1 MLNIDHI
8 RRAPDEV
15 AAALAR
21 RGEEPDLAT
30 LLRLDQERRVAI
42 TERDDLRATH
52 NQLSREFGQL
62 MAASRS
68 GGGDP
73 TRLEELRAETQ
84 SLNDRVEEIG
94 TSLVDVEASIESMM
108 LELPNLPLDSTPDG
122 LDESANLVVRSWGEA
137 RQYDFT
143 PLAHWDLGEKLDL
156 IDMERGAKLSGARFY
171 VLKGPAARL
180 ERALISW
187 MLDVHTRD
195 HGYTEMALPAM
206 VREQVMLGSGNLPKF
221 GDNLYRDVEEDLW
234 LLPTAEVALTGLH
247 RDEILAPGAMPL
259 KYVAQTPCFRRE
271 KAAAGRDT
279 RGIKR
284 VHQFNKVEMYQL
296 VEPEHSEAALE
307 SLVEDA
313 SDLLRRLELPHRVLS
328 LCAGDMGFQSART
341 FDIEVWSPGC
351 EEWLE
356 VSSCSTCTDFQAR
369 RSNIRYRAEDGRA
382 ASVPAHAE
390 WLGAGAASGD
400 HRGVGDVPARGWCDR
415 DARGPAPVR
424 GLGHDRLSRA
434 PG

>member
-1 MLNIDHI
+1 MLNIEQI
-8 RRAPDEV
+8 RRSPDEV
-15 AAALAR
+15 ARALTR
-21 RGEEPDLAT
+21 RGEEVDIHELVGQDLV
-30 LLRLDQERRVAI
+30 RRAAVTA
-42 TERDDLRATH
+42 RDAARAYH

-62 MAASRS
+62 MAASRG

-73 TRLEELRAETQ
+73 ARLGELR
-84 SLNDRVEEIG
+84 EEIQ
-94 TSLVDVEASIESMM
+94 SVNEKIEESEKTIREMEPRIEKTM

-122 LDESANLVVRSWGEA
+122 LDESANTVAGSWGEA
-137 RQYDFT
+137 RSYSFT
-143 PLAHWDLGEKLDL
+143 PMAHWDLGEKLGI

-171 VLKGPAARL
+171 VLTGAAARL

-187 MLDVHTRD
+187 MLDVHTRE

-247 RDEILAPGAMPL
+247 RDEILDPGALPL

-296 VEPEHSEAALE
+296 VEPDEGEAALD

-313 SDLLRRLELPHRVLS
+313 SDLLRRLELPYRVLS
-328 LCAGDMGFQSART
+328 LCAGDMGFQSAKT
-341 FDIEVWSPGC
+341 YDIEVWSPGC

-369 RSNIRYRAEDGRA
+369 RSNLRYRPEAGARPQYPHTLNGSGLALPRVIIAVLETYQREDGSIETPA
-382 ASVPAHAE
+382 ALRPYIGSDTLV
-390 WLGAGAASGD
+390 
-400 HRGVGDVPARGWCDR
+400 
-415 DARGPAPVR
+415 
-424 GLGHDRLSRA
+424 
-434 PG
+434 

>member
-15 AAALAR
+15 AAAFAR
-21 RGEEPDLAT
+21 RGEEPDLDT
-30 LLRLDQERRVAI
+30 LLRLDQERRTAV
-42 TERDDLRATH
+42 TERDALRATY

-84 SLNDRVEEIG
+84 SLNDRVEELG
-94 TSLVDVEASIESMM
+94 TSLVDVEASIEAMM

-187 MLDVHTRD
+187 MLDVHTRE

-206 VREQVMLGSGNLPKF
+206 VREQVMQGSGNLPKF
-221 GDNLYRDVEEDLW
+221 GDNLYHDAEEDLW

-369 RSNIRYRAEDGRA
+369 RSNIRYRAEAGGRPQFPHTLNGSGLPLPRVIIAVLETYQHADGVIETPEALRPYMGSDTIA
-382 ASVPAHAE
+382 
-390 WLGAGAASGD
+390 
-400 HRGVGDVPARGWCDR
+400 
-415 DARGPAPVR
+415 
-424 GLGHDRLSRA
+424 
-434 PG
+434 

>member
-84 SLNDRVEEIG
+84 SLNDRVEELG
-94 TSLVDVEASIESMM
+94 TSLVDVEASIETMM

-122 LDESANLVVRSWGEA
+122 LDETANLVVRSWGEA

-187 MLDVHTRD
+187 MLDVHTRE

-328 LCAGDMGFQSART
+328 LCAGDMGFQSAKT

-369 RSNIRYRAEDGRA
+369 RSNIRYRAEAGGRPQFPHTLNGSGLALPRVIIAVLETYQRADGVIETPEALRPYMGSDTIA
-382 ASVPAHAE
+382 
-390 WLGAGAASGD
+390 
-400 HRGVGDVPARGWCDR
+400 
-415 DARGPAPVR
+415 
-424 GLGHDRLSRA
+424 
-434 PG
+434 

>member
-21 RGEEPDLAT
+21 RGEEPDLDT
-30 LLRLDQERRVAI
+30 LLRLDQERRTAV
-42 TERDDLRATH
+42 TERDALRATH

-84 SLNDRVEEIG
+84 SLNDRVEELG
-94 TSLVDVEASIESMM
+94 TSLVDVEASIEAMM
-108 LELPNLPLDSTPDG
+108 LDLPNLPLDSTPDG
-122 LDESANLVVRSWGEA
+122 LDESANLVVWSWGEA

-187 MLDVHTRD
+187 MLDVHTRE

-206 VREQVMLGSGNLPKF
+206 VREQVMQGSGNLPKF
-221 GDNLYRDVEEDLW
+221 GDNLYHDAEEDLW

-369 RSNIRYRAEDGRA
+369 RSNIRYRAEAGGRPQFPHTLNGSGLALPRVIIAVLETYQHADGVIETPEALRPYMGSDTIA
-382 ASVPAHAE
+382 
-390 WLGAGAASGD
+390 
-400 HRGVGDVPARGWCDR
+400 
-415 DARGPAPVR
+415 
-424 GLGHDRLSRA
+424 
-434 PG
+434 

>member
-84 SLNDRVEEIG
+84 SLNDRVEELG

-313 SDLLRRLELPHRVLS
+313 SDLLRKGWSCRIGCCRCARVTWGS
-328 LCAGDMGFQSART
+328 NRPGPSTSKYGRPAAR
-341 FDIEVWSPGC
+341 
-351 EEWLE
+351 
-356 VSSCSTCTDFQAR
+356 
-369 RSNIRYRAEDGRA
+369 N
-382 ASVPAHAE
+382 
-390 WLGAGAASGD
+390 
-400 HRGVGDVPARGWCDR
+400 
-415 DARGPAPVR
+415 
-424 GLGHDRLSRA
+424 GLR
-434 PG
+434 

>member
-21 RGEEPDLAT
+21 RGEEPNLDT
-30 LLRLDQERRVAI
+30 LLRLDQERRTGV
-42 TERDDLRATH
+42 TERDALRAIH

-62 MAASRS
+62 MVASRS

-84 SLNDRVEEIG
+84 SLNDRVEELG
-94 TSLVDVEASIESMM
+94 TSLVDVEASIEAMM

-137 RQYDFT
+137 RQYDYT

-187 MLDVHTRD
+187 MLDVHTRE

-206 VREQVMLGSGNLPKF
+206 VREQVMQGSGNLPKF
-221 GDNLYRDVEEDLW
+221 GENLYHDAEEDLW

-247 RDEILAPGAMPL
+247 RDEILAPSAMPL

-296 VEPEHSEAALE
+296 VEPEHGEAALE

-369 RSNIRYRAEDGRA
+369 RSNIRYRAEAGGRPQFPHTLNGSGLALPRVIIAVLETYQHADGVIETPEALRPYMGSDTIA
-382 ASVPAHAE
+382 
-390 WLGAGAASGD
+390 
-400 HRGVGDVPARGWCDR
+400 
-415 DARGPAPVR
+415 
-424 GLGHDRLSRA
+424 
-434 PG
+434 

>member
-73 TRLEELRAETQ
+73 ARLEELRAETQ

-94 TSLVDVEASIESMM
+94 TSLSDVEASIEAMM

-187 MLDVHTRD
+187 MLDVHTRE

-369 RSNIRYRAEDGRA
+369 RSNIRYRAEAGGRPQFPHTLNGSGLALPRVIIAVLETYQRADGVIETPEALRPYMGSDTIA
-382 ASVPAHAE
+382 
-390 WLGAGAASGD
+390 
-400 HRGVGDVPARGWCDR
+400 
-415 DARGPAPVR
+415 
-424 GLGHDRLSRA
+424 
-434 PG
+434 

>member
-1 MLNIDHI
+1 M
-8 RRAPDEV
+8 
-15 AAALAR
+15 
-21 RGEEPDLAT
+21 
-30 LLRLDQERRVAI
+30 
-42 TERDDLRATH
+42 
-52 NQLSREFGQL
+52 
-62 MAASRS
+62 
-68 GGGDP
+68 
-73 TRLEELRAETQ
+73 
-84 SLNDRVEEIG
+84 
-94 TSLVDVEASIESMM
+94 
-108 LELPNLPLDSTPDG
+108 
-122 LDESANLVVRSWGEA
+122 
-137 RQYDFT
+137 
-143 PLAHWDLGEKLDL
+143 
-156 IDMERGAKLSGARFY
+156 
-171 VLKGPAARL
+171 LKGPAARL

-187 MLDVHTRD
+187 MLDVHTRE

-247 RDEILAPGAMPL
+247 RDEILAPGALPL

-296 VEPEHSEAALE
+296 VEPEQGEAALE

-328 LCAGDMGFQSART
+328 LCAGDIGFQSAKT

-369 RSNIRYRAEDGRA
+369 RSNIRYRPE
-382 ASVPAHAE
+382 
-390 WLGAGAASGD
+390 AGARPQYPHTLNGSGLALPRVIIAVLETYQHAD
-400 HRGVGDVPARGWCDR
+400 GVIETPEALRPYVGSDTIA
-415 DARGPAPVR
+415 
-424 GLGHDRLSRA
+424 
-434 PG
+434 